1 MTDRFSERQIRVYG
15 RWPTMSREIDKV
27 CVSLKLSMKG
37 LQIGVKEDAA
47 RSPDTSIMPWL
58 KV

>member
-1 MTDRFSERQIRVYG
+1 
-15 RWPTMSREIDKV
+15 MSREIDKV